1 MPNYLLLLHAD
12 PNLFKNVAPAE
23 LQAVFQKYYGW
34 RTRLQEAGSLVSG
47 AKLQDRTGRILRKEN
62 DELTVTDGPFSET
75 KELIGGLFEI
85 RADNYDQAVE
95 IARTCPHLEYGTI
108 ELRQVE
114 AAPAGASGEAK

>member
-12 PNLFKNVAPAE
+12 PNIFKNSSPAE
-23 LQAVFQKYYGW
+23 LQTVFQKYYGW
-34 RTRLQEAGSLVSG
+34 RTHQQEAGSLVSG
-47 AKLQDRTGRILRKEN
+47 AKLQDGTGRILRKEN
-62 DELTVTDGPFSET
+62 DDLTIIDGPFSET

-95 IARTCPHLEYGTI
+95 IAKTCPHLEYGYI

-114 AAPAGASGEAK
+114 GGPK